1 MNPKKNNALM
11 VVLRNNALFV
21 DATLLCVFSLSKTG
35 EPKII
40 MFSMTWRQLI
50 GCFVSTLFRKKLED
64 ETSLA
69 SRCFF
74 DKSAYSLAIAQNFAL
89 NRSTPNKIAGFRA
102 L

>member
-11 VVLRNNALFV
+11 VVLRNNTLFA

-50 GCFVSTLFRKKLED
+50 GYLSPQVFRNKLGD
-64 ETSLA
+64 
-69 SRCFF
+69 
-74 DKSAYSLAIAQNFAL
+74 
-89 NRSTPNKIAGFRA
+89 
-102 L
+102 

>member
-11 VVLRNNALFV
+11 VVLRNNILFV

-50 GCFVSTLFRKKLED
+50 GGLPLQVFRNKLD
-64 ETSLA
+64 
-69 SRCFF
+69 
-74 DKSAYSLAIAQNFAL
+74 D
-89 NRSTPNKIAGFRA
+89 
-102 L
+102 

>member
-11 VVLRNNALFV
+11 VVLRNNTLLV

-40 MFSMTWRQLI
+40 MFSMTWRQLSD
-50 GCFVSTLFRKKLED
+50 CFVLTLFRNKLED
-64 ETSLA
+64 ETSPG

-74 DKSAYSLAIAQNFAL
+74 DKLAC
-89 NRSTPNKIAGFRA
+89 S
-102 L
+102 

>member
-11 VVLRNNALFV
+11 VVLRNKTLFA

-50 GCFVSTLFRKKLED
+50 GYPDLTLFRNKPKGM
-64 ETSLA
+64 A
-69 SRCFF
+69 SM
-74 DKSAYSLAIAQNFAL
+74 
-89 NRSTPNKIAGFRA
+89 
-102 L
+102 